1 MPFSQSRFRR
11 FPIPFPAFPNPA
23 PAFSS
28 DGSGSASFYR
38 CAPAAALPHSRPG
51 RFFLSPPPGFS
62 PIPFLAFSNPTSD
75 LSARTAAGLPVLLSR
90 PGRFPI
96 PPRLSPIPFL
106 AFPNPAPAFSSDG
119 SGSASFYR
127 FAPAAALPHSR
138 PGRFFPTP
146 LRLFPQSRFGR
157 FFPTPLRR
165 LSAPHGKRFSGG
177 GPAGV
182 PAWNPQALLPC
193 AGGGPTRLTQTR
205 PPVRPCGSGQAP
217 KTRPPSA
224 GGRLLYVL
232 CGSRQK
238 ALPPRDG
245 GRRAPPLGP
254 SSSSPLR
261 TGLRPA
267 RIGTVSA

>member
-1 MPFSQSRFRR
+1 MQGLFPCPFPNPVPGVSQSRSWR
-11 FPIPFPAFPNPA
+11 
-23 PAFSS
+23 SQ
-28 DGSGSASFYR
+28 
-38 CAPAAALPHSRPG
+38 SR
-51 RFFLSPPPGFS
+51 PGFS
-62 PIPFLAFSNPTSD
+62 PIPFLAFPNPTSD
-75 LSARTAAGLPVLLSR
+75 LSARTAAGLPVFTVAPRPLS
-90 PGRFPI
+90 
-96 PPRLSPIPFL
+96 
-106 AFPNPAPAFSSDG
+106 NPA
-119 SGSASFYR
+119 
-127 FAPAAALPHSR
+127 
-138 PGRFFPTP
+138 PGRFFPIP
-146 LRLFPQSRFGR
+146 FRLFPQSRFGR
-157 FFPTPLRR
+157 FFPTPLRP

-193 AGGGPTRLTQTR
+193 AGGGPTRHIQTR

-224 GGRLLYVL
+224 GGRLLYVS

-261 TGLRPA
+261 SGGPAGRFRPA
-267 RIGTVSA
+267 SGPNWNRFRVKIFVFAPQALTESLQNGIV